1 MGLNRPGNPV
11 PALIETFMPVIY
23 AKAPGKIILFGEHA
37 VVYGYP
43 AIAIPVKKVNATA
56 RVFPNFEGQTGEV
69 RIQAPDIQL
78 DTRLSELPDDDPLAV
93 AIRRTLES
101 ILTAHTPPFTVVIT
115 STIPMSAGMGSSA
128 AISIA
133 TIRAISGF
141 LGKPLPTD
149 QVSNL
154 AFQVEQIHH
163 GTPSGID
170 NTVIA
175 YQTPIFFTLGEP
187 IEILSTQVPTH
198 WVIADSG
205 EKTPTHETVSDVRNR
220 YDADPGTVI
229 PILNQIGEIS
239 TSARD
244 ALIRGDIPRLGE
256 LMMSNQRLLQELNVS
271 SQRLEALIEAALD
284 AGAAGAKLSGGGRG
298 GNIIALAP
306 GDDTQKIETA
316 LLNAGAQRIIT
327 TTLNTGEP

>member
-1 MGLNRPGNPV
+1 
-11 PALIETFMPVIY
+11 MPVIY

-37 VVYGYP
+37 VVFGHP
-43 AIAIPVKKVNATA
+43 AIAIPVNKVNATA
-56 RVFPNFEGQTGEV
+56 RVFPNIDAEPGQV

-78 DTRLSELPDDDPLAV
+78 DTGLSDLPDDDPLAV
-93 AIRRTLES
+93 AIQRTLES
-101 ILTAHTPPFTVVIT
+101 ILTTQTPSFTVVIS
-115 STIPMSAGMGSSA
+115 STIPISAGMGSSA

-133 TIRAISGF
+133 TIKAISDF
-141 LGKPLPTD
+141 LGNHLPTD
-149 QVSNL
+149 QISNL

-175 YQTPIFFTLGEP
+175 YQKPVFFTRGEP
-187 IEILSTQVPTH
+187 IEILTNKAPTH

-205 EKTPTHETVSDVRNR
+205 EKTPTRETVSDVRKR

-239 TSARD
+239 NSARE
-244 ALIRGDIPRLGE
+244 ALISGDIPRLGE
-256 LMMSNQRLLQELNVS
+256 LMNRNQRLLQQLGVS
-271 SQRLEALIEAALD
+271 SQRLEALIKAALD

-306 GDDTQKIETA
+306 DSETQKIETA
-316 LLNAGAQRIIT
+316 LIDAGAQRIIT
-327 TTLNTGEP
+327 TTLSTGET